1 VDFQNNLTRSF
12 YSISELHTFG
22 KLYWL
27 SCVSWSWV
35 ATWNTIPC
43 YQFRFH
49 VSFVLQ
55 YVFLSVFMLIRVGI
69 IHLHNFGITQ
79 PVYSSE
85 LISFAVHGN
94 WTDWGDWNPCS
105 VTCAGGTQSR
115 SRTCTNPPPRNGGRE
130 CSGESEDVQSCNE
143 MPCPSKNFF
152 LAV

>member
-1 VDFQNNLTRSF
+1 MF
-12 YSISELHTFG
+12 
-22 KLYWL
+22 
-27 SCVSWSWV
+27 
-35 ATWNTIPC
+35 
-43 YQFRFH
+43 
-49 VSFVLQ
+49 
-55 YVFLSVFMLIRVGI
+55 FLSVFMLIRVGI

-143 MPCPSKNFF
+143 MPCPSKYFF
-152 LAV
+152 FSRCKKGVNKRFRALEVAFDTLSLLSNYLHTNLLTYY